1 MVGTMVFY
9 IYCHAMIIL
18 MYVCVCVY
26 VLYCW
31 FGQSKLL
38 YPYDKTYF
46 IMLNNHVYASKYI
59 FVSI

>member
-1 MVGTMVFY
+1 M
-9 IYCHAMIIL
+9 
-18 MYVCVCVY
+18 CVCVY

-46 IMLNNHVYASKYI
+46 IMLNKHVYASKYI